1 MIPHLLWDGIA
12 RIDSTP
18 NTVLSRGDLSESTR
32 GFTHELHMLHDAVF
46 ALSRER
52 QNRLQSRH
60 DAFMR
65 DRSQVLYAK
74 VLTKYDWTKLHQIFF
89 V

>member
-1 MIPHLLWDGIA
+1 MIPQELSDRNA
-12 RIDSTP
+12 RIDSNPDTVHARG
-18 NTVLSRGDLSESTR
+18 VLSVSIRGY
-32 GFTHELHMLHDAVF
+32 THELHMLHDAVF

-65 DRSQVLYAK
+65 DRSQVQHAK
-74 VLTKYDWTKLHQIFF
+74 VLTKNDWTKLHQIFF